1 MKTEVIKTELTECG
15 FKGINT
21 MAVWKCKPTAD
32 FPYFIYQS
40 TCASVHCEQLD
51 WLFIWNAKCYFVLP
65 YVSSVIFLTLY
76 SVCMFLLPNWH
87 LEVIMNCR
95 MCQIFCSFVF
105 WLHHGSINASQCW
118 RQSFI
123 HDFFPRNPFC
133 SSNWTLLDH
142 QQQLRKRANN
152 FCDFD
157 WLRNCNGIWNN
168 CGVYHE
174 TEQEI

>member
-1 MKTEVIKTELTECG
+1 MWI
-15 FKGINT
+15 FKVGINT

-87 LEVIMNCR
+87 FEVIMNCR

-105 WLHHGSINASQCW
+105 WLHHGSSYASQCW

-142 QQQLRKRANN
+142 QQQQLRKRANN
-152 FCDFD
+152 FAILIGFETATVS
-157 WLRNCNGIWNN
+157 GIIAACTVKPNKRFKFIIN
-168 CGVYHE
+168 E
-174 TEQEI
+174 